1 MWSRSLGL
9 VLVPAIVLLLLISPA
24 AATRPHAS
32 RIITE
37 PVHGSWLP
45 RYMRLSWW
53 RDSISEY
60 IFHWDRLSGSSDDPQ
75 RAQWYAAANSAKYAQ
90 QTVIR
95 FNVASPDEEAA
106 LAAAA
111 QRLFL
116 DIWSFNN
123 YTGTV
128 DILLDKE
135 DVSSLLTL
143 LPKSLHRSFT
153 HLVPDLAAAVRDTYP
168 KLSSAGAGDDANVL
182 PSNQPD
188 LFLDEEALATSG
200 GDTDNI
206 FFRDYQPYPVIV
218 QWMKLLDVM
227 FPFVNM
233 VSVGESAEG
242 REIYGLRVGTQD
254 SGIKRKSYDNHD
266 VNDVDVEDNNDEEDV
281 DDNEEEDGFV
291 ILKKKTKHDKA
302 KKDKHSKHNK
312 DRKKKHKE
320 AKKSKPSS
328 PPGAAEPP
336 KKRKTILITGG
347 LHARE
352 WISSSSVSYIA
363 WAIITG
369 YGHTNMITKLV
380 DNFDIILVPVVNPDG
395 YEYTWQTDRL
405 WRKTRQTTNFRY
417 CRGYDLDHAF
427 GYEWDSKTR
436 DEPCSESYGG
446 QSAFQAV
453 EAQTLSAWARSEVED
468 NNVEF
473 IGFLDLHSYSQQIM
487 FPFSYSCAADPPNLE
502 NLEELAAG
510 LAKAIRL
517 STGETYSVS
526 SACEG
531 VMGFASGGASD
542 PSTRIE
548 SGGGSAIDWF
558 YHELHAKY
566 SYQIK
571 LRDTGSYGFLLPSS
585 EIVPTGEEVFS
596 AVKYFGDFLLGNNGI
611 EKSFENESEAEAEAE
626 VKAEADADVET
637 TTSVDKIAA
646 DNKVSKIH
654 VTDNEDLEQEPFA
667 ILLSGRRRR

>member
-9 VLVPAIVLLLLISPA
+9 LLVPAIVLLLLISPSA
-24 AATRPHAS
+24 AARHHVG
-32 RIITE
+32 RISE
-37 PVHGSWLP
+37 PAHGSWVP
-45 RYMRLSWW
+45 RFMRLAWL
-53 RDSISEY
+53 RDSIADY
-60 IFHWDRLSGSSDDPQ
+60 IFNRDRLSTGDPQ
-75 RAQWYAAANSAKYAQ
+75 RTQWYAAANSARYAQ

-95 FNVASPDEEAA
+95 FNVATPDEEAA

-123 YTGTV
+123 FTGTV
-128 DILLDKE
+128 DILIDKE

-143 LPKSLHRSFT
+143 LPTSLHRSFSP
-153 HLVPDLAAAVRDTYP
+153 LVPDLAAAVRDTYP
-168 KLSSAGAGDDANVL
+168 KLS
-182 PSNQPD
+182 
-188 LFLDEEALATSG
+188 ALAG
-200 GDTDNI
+200 GDGAAYFPPKSPGSFPNDETSVTGGGGTDNI

-227 FPFVNM
+227 FPFVNT

-242 REIYGLRVGTQD
+242 REILGLRVGTQD
-254 SGIKRKSYDNHD
+254 SGSEREPFDSHD
-266 VNDVDVEDNNDEEDV
+266 VEEVENVDEGDEAEEVDDSEED
-281 DDNEEEDGFV
+281 DGFV
-291 ILKKKTKHDKA
+291 ILKKK
-302 KKDKHSKHNK
+302 KHNK
-312 DRKKKHKE
+312 HKKGRGDKKNENHKNH
-320 AKKSKPSS
+320 KSKPS

-336 KKRKTILITGG
+336 RKRKTILITGG

-380 DNFDIILVPVVNPDG
+380 DNFDIVLVPVVNPDG

-417 CRGYDLDHAF
+417 CRGLDLDHAF
-427 GYEWDSKTR
+427 GYEWDRKTR

-446 QSAFQAV
+446 ESAFQAV
-453 EAQTLSAWARSEVED
+453 EAQTLSAWARREVDD

-473 IGFLDLHSYSQQIM
+473 SGFLDLHSYSQQIM

-531 VMGFASGGASD
+531 VMSFASDTPAT
-542 PSTRIE
+542 TRIE

-611 EKSFENESEAEAEAE
+611 EKSYEH
-626 VKAEADADVET
+626 DADVTPET
-637 TTSVDKIAA
+637 ETEAKPVMEMPSSDTAAANKISKVDKMHI
-646 DNKVSKIH
+646 
-654 VTDNEDLEQEPFA
+654 TDDADLENEQFA

>member
-1 MWSRSLGL
+1 MKSRSLGA
-9 VLVPAIVLLLLISPA
+9 VLLQAIAFLLLITPA
-24 AATRPHAS
+24 IAARPHTS
-32 RIITE
+32 RVTE
-37 PVHGSWLP
+37 PAHGSWVP
-45 RYMRLSWW
+45 RFMRLAWL
-53 RDSISEY
+53 RDSIADY
-60 IFHWDRLSGSSDDPQ
+60 IFNRDGPGSGDL
-75 RAQWYAAANSAKYAQ
+75 RRTQWYNAANAAKYAQ

-95 FNVASPDEEAA
+95 FNVATPDEEAA

-135 DVSSLLTL
+135 DVKPLLTL
-143 LPKSLHRSFT
+143 LPHSLHRSFT
-153 HLVPDLAAAVRDTYP
+153 PLVPDLAAAVRDTYP
-168 KLSSAGAGDDANVL
+168 KLGGAADAL
-182 PSNQPD
+182 PLFPTKPGSLPD
-188 LFLDEEALATSG
+188 EAAVSG
-200 GDTDNI
+200 GGGTDNV

-227 FPFVNM
+227 FPFVEM

-242 REIYGLRVGTQD
+242 REILGLRVGASN
-254 SGIKRKSYDNHD
+254 SGTPNDKKSFGGKD
-266 VNDVDVEDNNDEEDV
+266 VADERDDKDEV
-281 DDNEEEDGFV
+281 DDDGEEDGFV
-291 ILKKKTKHDKA
+291 LKKKKHSKE
-302 KKDKHSKHNK
+302 KKDKK
-312 DRKKKHKE
+312 DKKHKKE
-320 AKKSKPSS
+320 KKKRKSKPTS
-328 PPGAAEPP
+328 PGEEPEP
-336 KKRKTILITGG
+336 KKKTILITGG

-380 DNFDIILVPVVNPDG
+380 DNFDIVLVPVVNPDG

-405 WRKTRQTTNFRY
+405 WRKTRQATNFRY

-446 QSAFQAV
+446 ESAFQAV
-453 EAQTLSAWARSEVED
+453 EAQSISAWARNEVEA

-531 VMGFASGGASD
+531 VMGFASSGASVD
-542 PSTRIE
+542 STRIE

-585 EIVPTGEEVFS
+585 EIVPTGEEVFN

-611 EKSFENESEAEAEAE
+611 EKSFEKNEDASESEAEAEA
-626 VKAEADADVET
+626 KT
-637 TTSVDKIAA
+637 PSTSNGVS
-646 DNKVSKIH
+646 NSKIH
-654 VTDNEDLEQEPFA
+654 VTEDADLEGEQFA

>member
-1 MWSRSLGL
+1 MRSRSLGL
-9 VLVPAIVLLLLISPA
+9 VLLQVIAVLLLVSPA
-24 AATRPHAS
+24 IAARPHGS
-32 RIITE
+32 RITE
-37 PVHGSWLP
+37 PAHGSWVP
-45 RYMRLSWW
+45 RFMRLAWL
-53 RDSISEY
+53 RDSIADY
-60 IFHWDRLSGSSDDPQ
+60 IFNRDGSRSGDP
-75 RAQWYAAANSAKYAQ
+75 RRMKWYGAATSAKYAQ

-95 FNVASPDEEAA
+95 FNVATPDEETA

-123 YTGTV
+123 HTGTV
-128 DILLDKE
+128 DVLLDKE
-135 DVSSLLTL
+135 DVVPLLTL
-143 LPKSLHRSFT
+143 LPESLHRSFT
-153 HLVPDLAAAVRDTYP
+153 PLVPDLAAAVRDTYP
-168 KLSSAGAGDDANVL
+168 KLGGAVDASSVFPTRPRSL
-182 PSNQPD
+182 P
-188 LFLDEEALATSG
+188 DEAAVSG
-200 GDTDNI
+200 GGGTDNI

-233 VSVGESAEG
+233 VTVGESAEG
-242 REIYGLRVGTQD
+242 REILGLRVGASTHETARHKKAFGGD
-254 SGIKRKSYDNHD
+254 
-266 VNDVDVEDNNDEEDV
+266 DVDEERDDDEED
-281 DDNEEEDGFV
+281 DEEEDGFV
-291 ILKKKTKHDKA
+291 IVKKKHSKGRKDKKDKSEKKEKKEKKHKKKTK
-302 KKDKHSKHNK
+302 
-312 DRKKKHKE
+312 
-320 AKKSKPSS
+320 KSQPS
-328 PPGAAEPP
+328 PPGAEEPP
-336 KKRKTILITGG
+336 KKKKTILITGG

-363 WAIITG
+363 WALITG
-369 YGHTNMITKLV
+369 YGHTNMITKLI

-427 GYEWDSKTR
+427 GYEWDSQTR

-446 QSAFQAV
+446 ESAFQAV
-453 EAQTLSAWARSEVED
+453 EAESISAWARNEVD
-468 NNVEF
+468 NNDVEF
-473 IGFLDLHSYSQQIM
+473 VGFLDLHSYSQQIL
-487 FPFSYSCAADPPNLE
+487 FPFAYSCAADPPNLE
-502 NLEELAAG
+502 NLEELAIG

-517 STGETYSVS
+517 NTGETYSVS

-531 VMGFASGGASD
+531 VMGFASGGGGASTS
-542 PSTRIE
+542 PSGSPSSGMRIE

-611 EKSFENESEAEAEAE
+611 EKSFETTNDADSKVAAEAE
-626 VKAEADADVET
+626 VET
-637 TTSVDKIAA
+637 TTTDSKSS
-646 DNKVSKIH
+646 NSKIH
-654 VTDNEDLEQEPFA
+654 VTDDADLEGEQFA

>member
-1 MWSRSLGL
+1 MRSRSLGL
-9 VLVPAIVLLLLISPA
+9 AVLHTIVLLVLISPA
-24 AATRPHAS
+24 FAVRSHTS
-32 RIITE
+32 RIAE
-37 PVHGSWLP
+37 QAHDSWVP
-45 RYMRLSWW
+45 RFMRLAWL
-53 RDSISEY
+53 RDSIADY
-60 IFHWDRLSGSSDDPQ
+60 IFNRDSSSSGEQ
-75 RAQWYAAANSAKYAQ
+75 RRTQFYGAATSAKYTQ
-90 QTVIR
+90 QTVLR
-95 FNVASPDEEAA
+95 FNVATPDEEAA

-111 QRLFL
+111 RRLFL

-135 DVSSLLTL
+135 DVAPLLTL
-143 LPKSLHRSFT
+143 LPKSLHRSFAP
-153 HLVPDLAAAVRDTYP
+153 LVPDLAAAVRDTYP
-168 KLSSAGAGDDANVL
+168 KLGGPAGASSLFPTKPGSLPDAAAV
-182 PSNQPD
+182 
-188 LFLDEEALATSG
+188 SG
-200 GDTDNI
+200 GGGGGGGGTDNV

-227 FPFVNM
+227 FPFVNT
-233 VSVGESAEG
+233 VSIGKSAEG
-242 REIYGLRVGTQD
+242 REIVGLRVGASTHEATD
-254 SGIKRKSYDNHD
+254 LTRGIFHD
-266 VNDVDVEDNNDEEDV
+266 EV
-281 DDNEEEDGFV
+281 DDDVEEDGF
-291 ILKKKTKHDKA
+291 ITLKKHHSNGKN
-302 KKDKHSKHNK
+302 KKDKK
-312 DRKKKHKE
+312 
-320 AKKSKPSS
+320 KKSKKSKL
-328 PPGAAEPP
+328 PPPEAEEPP
-336 KKRKTILITGG
+336 KKKKTILITGG

-380 DNFDIILVPVVNPDG
+380 DNFDIVFVPVANPDG

-427 GYEWDSKTR
+427 GYEWDSNNH

-446 QSAFQAV
+446 ESAFQAV
-453 EAQTLSAWARSEVED
+453 EAEAISAWARNEVD
-468 NNVEF
+468 TNDVEF
-473 IGFLDLHSYSQQIM
+473 IGFLDLHSYSQQIL

-531 VMGFASGGASD
+531 IMGFSSDGSSGAGGM
-542 PSTRIE
+542 RIE

-558 YHELHAKY
+558 YHELNAKY

-611 EKSFENESEAEAEAE
+611 EKSYESSSDNDN
-626 VKAEADADVET
+626 ADSKVMSETET
-637 TTSVDKIAA
+637 TATSSSSGSSSGNNKIL
-646 DNKVSKIH
+646 H
-654 VTDNEDLEQEPFA
+654 VTDDDDLDGEQLP

>member
-1 MWSRSLGL
+1 MWFRSLGL
-9 VLVPAIVLLLLISPA
+9 VLVPAIVLLLLVSPSA
-24 AATRPHAS
+24 AAQPNAS
-32 RIITE
+32 RITE
-37 PVHGSWLP
+37 PVHGSWWP
-45 RYMRLSWW
+45 RFLRISWL

-60 IFHWDRLSGSSDDPQ
+60 IFGHNRSSDVGPKQ
-75 RAQWYAAANSAKYAQ
+75 ASWHAAANSAKYAQ

-123 YTGTV
+123 YTGAV

-143 LPKSLHRSFT
+143 LPKSLHGSFAP
-153 HLVPDLAAAVRDTYP
+153 LVPDLAEAVRDTFP
-168 KLSSAGAGDDANVL
+168 KFFPSVGGGRTDGTDSVDGAAFADFFPPNESGSLS
-182 PSNQPD
+182 
-188 LFLDEEALATSG
+188 DEEALIAG
-200 GDTDNI
+200 GGGTDNV
-206 FFRDYQPYPVIV
+206 FFRDYQPYPVIA

-227 FPFVNM
+227 FPAFVERI
-233 VSVGESAEG
+233 SVGQSAEG

-254 SGIKRKSYDNHD
+254 SGVERKPSSDH
-266 VNDVDVEDNNDEEDV
+266 DVEDVENDDDENV
-281 DDNEEEDGFV
+281 DDSEEEDGFV
-291 ILKKKTKHDKA
+291 ILKKSKKHDKA
-302 KKDKHSKHNK
+302 KKDKHNKHSKHGKN
-312 DRKKKHKE
+312 RK
-320 AKKSKPSS
+320 AKKGKPS
-328 PPGAAEPP
+328 PPSTAEPP

-363 WAIITG
+363 WAIIMG
-369 YGHTNMITKLV
+369 YNSKTNMITKLV
-380 DNFDIILVPVVNPDG
+380 DNFDIIFVPVVNPDG

-405 WRKTRQTTNFRY
+405 WRKTRQATNFRY
-417 CRGYDLDHAF
+417 CRGLDLDHAF
-427 GYEWDSKTR
+427 GYEWDSKTK

-446 QSAFQAV
+446 ESAFQAV

-531 VMGFASGGASD
+531 VMGFASGGDASS
-542 PSTRIE
+542 STRIE

-558 YHELHAKY
+558 YHDLHAKY

-611 EKSFENESEAEAEAE
+611 EKSYETDSDAEAEAKAV
-626 VKAEADADVET
+626 VKT
-637 TTSVDKIAA
+637 TAAAA
-646 DNKVSKIH
+646 DKKASKIH
-654 VTDNEDLEQEPFA
+654 VTDNEDLEQEPLA